1 MCKSSTF
8 ITVFIILGEVAGAK
22 ETSQYHVGDKM
33 MEGENMGTFHNI
45 LWH

>member
-1 MCKSSTF
+1 MCKS

-22 ETSQYHVGDKM
+22 ETSQYYVGDKM